1 MADGLLRQKVS
12 LNNLDIEVDSA
23 GTANYHVGAAPD
35 HRMIKTGTKNG
46 IPIDFLRA
54 RQFSK
59 HDFSSFDYILVMD
72 KSNHKNVCAL
82 APNEESKN
90 KVHLILEFLP
100 EESIEEV
107 PDPYYGTAADFQYVY
122 DLLDNAIDSFLAKL
136 KNNTK

>member
-35 HRMIKTGTKNG
+35 HRMIKTGAKNG
-46 IPIDFLRA
+46 TPIDFLRA

-59 HDFSSFDYILVMD
+59 HDFTSFDYILVMD
-72 KSNHKNVCAL
+72 KSNYTNVCAL
-82 APNEESKN
+82 APDESSKN
-90 KVHLILEFLP
+90 KVHLILDFLP
-100 EESIEEV
+100 EASIVEV

-122 DLLDNAIDSFLAKL
+122 DLLDSATDSILAQI

>member
-35 HRMIKTGTKNG
+35 PRMIKTGAKNG
-46 IPIDFLRA
+46 TPIDFLRA

-59 HDFSSFDYILVMD
+59 HDFTSFDYILVMD
-72 KSNHKNVCAL
+72 KSNYTNVCAL
-82 APNEESKN
+82 APDESSKN
-90 KVHLILEFLP
+90 KVHLILDFLS
-100 EESIEEV
+100 EASIEEI
-107 PDPYYGTAADFQYVY
+107 PDPYYGTATDFQYVY
-122 DLLDNAIDSFLAKL
+122 DLLDSATDSFLAQL

>member
-35 HRMIKTGTKNG
+35 PRMIKTGAKNG
-46 IPIDFLRA
+46 TPIDFLRA

-59 HDFSSFDYILVMD
+59 HDFTSFDYILVMD
-72 KSNHKNVCAL
+72 KSNYTNVCAL
-82 APNEESKN
+82 APDESSKN
-90 KVHLILEFLP
+90 KVHLILDFLS
-100 EESIEEV
+100 EASIEEV
-107 PDPYYGTAADFQYVY
+107 PDPYYGTATDFQYVY
-122 DLLDNAIDSFLAKL
+122 DLLDSATDSFLAQL